1 MNPEI
6 TTLIIQLGVMLVL
19 LVANAFF
26 VSVEFAY
33 VTVPHPRIDQLA
45 AKGDAA
51 AARVQRL
58 LLDTDRVL
66 AASQI
71 GVTMASLGLGWVGE
85 NLAGQL
91 IRLLFASL
99 GNPALANG
107 IASGVGLVIAFA
119 FITSAHV
126 VLGEQTP
133 KIIAL
138 QSPDRFALSS
148 ARAVA
153 LVDFALRPVIM
164 LLDGAT
170 SAIVRRLGVEPVGAH
185 QTVYSVDELK
195 QLIAETEQ
203 SGALEPREKE
213 MLHNVI
219 EFDDKLVREVM
230 IPRPEMIAVGEDT
243 TIASFLQTFSETS
256 HTRFPIFSSSIDNIT
271 GFLSIKDVLRAIS
284 TQGAAALDQ
293 TAQELARTVLF
304 VPESKTIG
312 HLLAE
317 MQTRHIQLAVV
328 IDEFGGTSGMVTL
341 EELLEEIVGRL
352 GDELGD
358 EAPQVETIDERTTQ
372 IDAQLRVEEIN
383 EQLGTHLPESEDYQ
397 TIAGYMLHALRRI
410 PKEGDQMKVENVKLT
425 VTAMKGPKI
434 ETVLITRLV

>member
-1 MNPEI
+1 MSPEAL
-6 TTLIIQLGVMLVL
+6 TLIAQFGVMLVL
-19 LVANAFF
+19 LVANGFF

-45 AKGDAA
+45 MRGDAA
-51 AARVQRL
+51 AVRVQRL

-71 GVTMASLGLGWVGE
+71 GITIASLGIGWVGE
-85 NLAGQL
+85 NLAAEL
-91 IRLLFASL
+91 IRMLFAFL
-99 GNPALANG
+99 GIPALASGIANG
-107 IASGVGLVIAFA
+107 IGLIIAFA
-119 FITSAHV
+119 LITSVHV
-126 VLGEQTP
+126 VIGEQAP
-133 KIIAL
+133 KIVAL

-153 LVDFALRPVIM
+153 LLDLLLRPIVM
-164 LLDGAT
+164 LLDNAT
-170 SAIVRRLGVEPVGAH
+170 SAVVRLLGVEPVGAH

-230 IPRPEMIAVGEDT
+230 IPRPEMVAIDENI
-243 TIASFLQTFSETS
+243 TIAEFLQTFSETS
-256 HTRFPIFSSSIDNIT
+256 HTRFPIYSNTIDNIT
-271 GFLSIKDVLRAIS
+271 GFLSIKDVLHAIS
-284 TQGAAALDQ
+284 TQGASALDE
-293 TAQELARTVLF
+293 TAQALARTGLF

-312 HLLAE
+312 HLLRE
-317 MQTRHIQLAVV
+317 MQTRSIQLAFV
-328 IDEFGGTSGMVTL
+328 IDEFGGTAGMVTL

-352 GDELGD
+352 GDELAE
-358 EAPQVETIDERTTQ
+358 EAPQVEMIDERTTQ
-372 IDAQLRVEEIN
+372 IDAQLRVEEVN
-383 EQLGTHLPESEDYQ
+383 EQLGIHLPEREDYQ
-397 TIAGYMLHALRRI
+397 TIAGYVLNTLRRI
-410 PKEGDQMKVENVKLT
+410 PKEGDQLKVENVKLT

-434 ETVLITRLV
+434 EKILITRLA

>member
-256 HTRFPIFSSSIDNIT
+256 HTRFPIYSSSIDNIT

>member
-6 TTLIIQLGVMLVL
+6 TTLIIQLGVMLIL

-85 NLAGQL
+85 NLAGEL

-133 KIIAL
+133 KIVAL
-138 QSPDRFALSS
+138 QSPDRFALAS

-219 EFDDKLVREVM
+219 EFDDKLVGEVM

-243 TIASFLQTFSETS
+243 TIADFLQTFSETS
-256 HTRFPIFSSSIDNIT
+256 HTRFPIYSSSIDNIT

-312 HLLAE
+312 HLLSE

-352 GDELGD
+352 GDELGE

>member
-6 TTLIIQLGVMLVL
+6 TMLIIQLVVMLVL

>member
-6 TTLIIQLGVMLVL
+6 ISLIVQLGVMLVL
-19 LVANAFF
+19 LVANGFF

-45 AKGDAA
+45 AKGNAA

-71 GVTMASLGLGWVGE
+71 GVTIASLGLGWVGE

-91 IRLLFASL
+91 IRMFFASF
-99 GNPALANG
+99 GNPLLATG
-107 IASGVGLVIAFA
+107 IASGIGLAIAFA
-119 FITSAHV
+119 LITSAHV

-153 LVDFALRPVIM
+153 LLDLLLRPIIM
-164 LLDGAT
+164 LLDNAT
-170 SAIVRRLGVEPVGAH
+170 SAVVRLLGVEPVGAH

-195 QLIAETEQ
+195 QLIAETEE

-230 IPRPEMIAVGEDT
+230 IPRPEMIGVDENT
-243 TIASFLQTFSETS
+243 TIADFLQTFSETS
-256 HTRFPIFSSSIDNIT
+256 HSRFPIFSSTIDNVT

-293 TAQELARTVLF
+293 TAQALARTALF

-317 MQTRHIQLAVV
+317 MQTRKIQLAVV

-352 GDELGD
+352 GGELS
-358 EAPQVETIDERTTQ
+358 EEEPQVEMIDERTTQ
-372 IDAQLRVEEIN
+372 IDAQLRVEEVN
-383 EQLGTHLPESEDYQ
+383 EQLGIHLPEKEDYQ
-397 TIAGYMLHALRRI
+397 TIAGYILHALRRI
-410 PKEGDQMKVENVKLT
+410 PKEGDQLKVDNVKLT

-434 ETVLITRLV
+434 EKVLVTRLP

>member
-6 TTLIIQLGVMLVL
+6 TMLIIQLGVMLVL

-133 KIIAL
+133 KIVAL

-256 HTRFPIFSSSIDNIT
+256 HTRFPIYSSSIDNIT

>member
-6 TTLIIQLGVMLVL
+6 TTIILQLGVMLVL
-19 LVANAFF
+19 LVANGFF

-71 GVTMASLGLGWVGE
+71 GVTIASLGLGWVGE

-107 IASGVGLVIAFA
+107 LASGVGLVIAFA
-119 FITSAHV
+119 VITSAHV

-133 KIIAL
+133 KIVAL

-153 LVDFALRPVIM
+153 LVDFALRPIVM

-170 SAIVRRLGVEPVGAH
+170 SAVVRRLGVEPVGAH
-185 QTVYSVDELK
+185 QMVYSVDELK

-243 TIASFLQTFSETS
+243 TVADFLQTFSETS
-256 HTRFPIFSSSIDNIT
+256 HTRFPIYSSSIDNIT

-328 IDEFGGTSGMVTL
+328 IDEFGGTAGMVTL

-352 GDELGD
+352 GDELGA
-358 EAPQVETIDERTTQ
+358 EAPQVEAIDERTTQ

-383 EQLGTHLPESEDYQ
+383 AQLGTRLPESEDYQ

-410 PKEGDQMKVENVKLT
+410 PKEGDQLKVENVKLT

>member
-6 TTLIIQLGVMLVL
+6 TTVIMQFVAMLIL
-19 LVANAFF
+19 LIANGFF

-33 VTVPHPRIDQLA
+33 VTVPRPRIDQLA
-45 AKGDAA
+45 AKGNTAA
-51 AARVQRL
+51 MRVQHL
-58 LLDTDRVL
+58 LADTDRVL

-71 GVTMASLGLGWVGE
+71 GVTIASLGLGWVGE
-85 NLAGQL
+85 NLAGEL
-91 IRLLFASL
+91 IRIAFS

-107 IASGVGLVIAFA
+107 IAHGIGLAIAFA

-126 VLGEQTP
+126 VFGEQAP
-133 KIIAL
+133 KIVAL
-138 QSPDRFALSS
+138 QSADRFALFSV
-148 ARAVA
+148 RAVA
-153 LVDFALRPVIM
+153 LVDLLLRPIVA
-164 LLDGAT
+164 LLDNAT
-170 SAIVRRLGVEPVGAH
+170 SVIVRLLGVQPVGAH

-195 QLIAETEQ
+195 QLIAETQQ

-230 IPRPEMIAVGEDT
+230 IPRPEMIAVGEET
-243 TIASFLQTFSETS
+243 TIADFMQTFSATG
-256 HTRFPIFSSSIDNIT
+256 HTRFPIYSNTIDSIT

-284 TQGAAALDQ
+284 TEGATALDQ
-293 TAQELARTVLF
+293 TAQALARSALF

-317 MQTRHIQLAVV
+317 MQSRKIQLAVV

-352 GDELGD
+352 GDELGE
-358 EAPQVETIDERTTQ
+358 EALQVETIDERTTQ
-372 IDAQLRVEEIN
+372 IDAQLRVEEVN
-383 EQLGTHLPESEDYQ
+383 EQLGAHLPESEDYQ
-397 TIAGYMLHALRRI
+397 TIAGYILHALRRI
-410 PKEGDQMKVENVKLT
+410 PKEGDQMRVDNLKLT
-425 VTAMKGPKI
+425 ITAMKGPKI
-434 ETVLITRLV
+434 EKVLITRLA

>member
-6 TTLIIQLGVMLVL
+6 TTVILQFMAMLIL
-19 LVANAFF
+19 LIANGFF

-33 VTVPHPRIDQLA
+33 VTVPRPRIDQLA
-45 AKGDAA
+45 AKGNPAA
-51 AARVQRL
+51 TRVQHL
-58 LLDTDRVL
+58 LADTDRVL

-71 GVTMASLGLGWVGE
+71 GITIASLGLGWVGE
-85 NLAGQL
+85 NLAGEL
-91 IRLLFASL
+91 IRIAFTFS

-107 IASGVGLVIAFA
+107 IAHGVGLAIAFA

-126 VLGEQTP
+126 VFGEQAP
-133 KIIAL
+133 KIVAL
-138 QSPDRFALSS
+138 QSADRFALFSV
-148 ARAVA
+148 RAVA
-153 LVDFALRPVIM
+153 LVDLVLRPIVA
-164 LLDGAT
+164 LLDNAT
-170 SAIVRRLGVEPVGAH
+170 SVVVRLVGVEPVGTH

-195 QLIAETEQ
+195 QLIAETQQ

-230 IPRPEMIAVGEDT
+230 IPRPEMIAVGEET
-243 TIASFLQTFSETS
+243 TIADFLQTFSATS
-256 HTRFPIFSSSIDNIT
+256 HTRFPIYSNTIDSIT

-284 TQGAAALDQ
+284 TEGATALDQ
-293 TAQELARTVLF
+293 TAQALARAALF

-317 MQTRHIQLAVV
+317 MQSRKIQLAVV

-352 GDELGD
+352 GDELGG

-372 IDAQLRVEEIN
+372 IDAQLRVEEVN

-397 TIAGYMLHALRRI
+397 TIAGYILHALRRI
-410 PKEGDQMKVENVKLT
+410 PKEGDQMKVDNVKLT
-425 VTAMKGPKI
+425 ITAMKGPKV
-434 ETVLITRLV
+434 EKVLVTRLA

>member
-6 TTLIIQLGVMLVL
+6 TTLIIQLGVMLIL

-51 AARVQRL
+51 ATRVQHL

-153 LVDFALRPVIM
+153 LVDFALRPVIT

-170 SAIVRRLGVEPVGAH
+170 SAIVRLLGVEPVGAH

-219 EFDDKLVREVM
+219 EFDDKLVGEVM

-256 HTRFPIFSSSIDNIT
+256 HTRFPIYSSSIDNIT

-352 GDELGD
+352 GDELGE